1 MVKIWGISFSLIG
14 DLIMSLPQL
23 NYFKNKYKNI
33 YVYFV
38 IHKKISYCAPL
49 FFNNPLIDK
58 ILISGEWSSFNNDDY
73 NLASSCDIV
82 TTKIDHNLKKILDRK
97 HSDTL
102 WYNKRT
108 CIEETAIMSG
118 ISDLNNY
125 TSVKERQPKLTKWFD
140 PGFEE
145 PQKKGAYSYKKQ
157 ESKKNKILS
166 KSLSI
171 WPFAGYGRSKN
182 RNPDEIWWSNLIRKF
197 IANKIHVYHFG
208 YFNEPIF
215 SNDSYYYHNLTKLSF
230 FEQIKLSL
238 GTKLTLGTDSGS
250 LWVLSAYSHPT
261 ITLLTNWYGN
271 HNENLLATLPINE
284 NGKYIFKNNGFENL
298 SIEEVYN
305 ECINNGVTAENIFNK
320 FNLF

>member
-1 MVKIWGISFSLIG
+1 MIKVWGTSFSLIG

-23 NYFKNKYKNI
+23 YYFKNKYKNI

-38 IHKKISYCAPL
+38 IHKKIAYCAPL

-58 ILISGEWSSFNNDDY
+58 IIISGEWSSFNTDDY
-73 NLASSCDIV
+73 NLASKCDVI
-82 TTKIDHNLKKILDRK
+82 TTKIDHSKKIILDRE
-97 HSDTL
+97 HIDNF

-108 CIEETAIMSG
+108 CIEETALMSG
-118 ISDLNNY
+118 ITDLDKF
-125 TSVKERQPKLTKWFD
+125 TSIDERYPKLTKWFD
-140 PGFEE
+140 PGFDE
-145 PQKKGAYSYKKQ
+145 PQKKGAYTYSKQ
-157 ESKKNKILS
+157 ESKKNKILK

-182 RNPDEIWWSNLIRKF
+182 RNPDSKWWANLVQKF
-197 IANKIHVYHFG
+197 TNNKIHVYHFG
-208 YFNEPIF
+208 YVNEPFF
-215 SNDSYYYHNLTKLSF
+215 SNETSYYHNLTKLSF
-230 FEQIKLSL
+230 FEQIKISL
-238 GTKLTLGTDSGS
+238 GTRLTLGTDSGS

-261 ITLLTNWYGN
+261 ITLLTNWYDN
-271 HNENLLATLPINE
+271 HKENFKATLPINK

-305 ECINNGVTAENIFNK
+305 ECINNGVSAENIFNK

>member
-1 MVKIWGISFSLIG
+1 MVKIWGTSFSLIG

-23 NYFKNKYKNI
+23 NYFKNKYKDI
-33 YVYFV
+33 YVYFI

-58 ILISGEWSSFNNDDY
+58 ILISGEWSSFNISDY

-82 TTKIDHNLKKILDRK
+82 TTEIDHNLKKILDRK
-97 HSDTL
+97 HTENL
-102 WYNKRT
+102 WYNKRN
-108 CIEETAIMSG
+108 CVEETAIMSG
-118 ISDLNNY
+118 ISDLDKY
-125 TSVKERQPKLTKWFD
+125 TSIDERHPKLTKWFD

-145 PQKKGAYSYKKQ
+145 PQKKGAYTYKKQ
-157 ESKKNKILS
+157 DSKKNKILS

-182 RNPDEIWWSNLIRKF
+182 RNPDEIWWSNLIQKF
-197 IANKIHVYHFG
+197 INNKIHIYHFG
-208 YFNEPIF
+208 YINEPIL
-215 SNDSYYYHNLTKLSF
+215 SNDKYYYHNFTKLSF

-261 ITLLTNWYGN
+261 ITLLTNWYDN
-271 HNENLLATLPINE
+271 HKENLLATLPINK
-284 NGKYIFKNNGFENL
+284 NGKYIFKNNGFKSL
-298 SIEEVYN
+298 SVEEVYN
-305 ECINNGVTAENIFNK
+305 ECINNGVSSENIIDK
-320 FNLF
+320 FILF